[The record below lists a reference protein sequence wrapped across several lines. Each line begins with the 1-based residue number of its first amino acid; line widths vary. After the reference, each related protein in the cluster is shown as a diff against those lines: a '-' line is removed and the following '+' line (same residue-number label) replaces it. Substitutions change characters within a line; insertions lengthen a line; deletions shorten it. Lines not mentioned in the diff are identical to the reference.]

1 MYVLIRINYWRII
14 ENMNKT
20 VIQGDVSG
28 TITIPASKSQTI
40 RALLI
45 AAAAEGVSRLHN
57 PLVSQDTLSCLAFCE
72 SIGAEIVKRD
82 TYWDVTGASGTE
94 KTSKL
99 NRKYTKESPLVLDVG
114 NSGTTLYLGAGF
126 AASLGIPVILT
137 GDEQIRNRPV
147 ENLLNSLRDLG
158 AEVSFILPD
167 LPKTQHP
174 SVLKGAPGCPPVY
187 IKGPLSGG
195 FTSIA
200 CPTSQYLSCLLLA
213 APAALGQ
220 SSIEVTLLNEAPY
233 AEMTL
238 EWLNEQKIPYQH
250 EEMYQFTFPGNSGY
264 QSFEKLIPGD
274 YSSASF
280 FFCAAAVTGST
291 LTINGLVENDSQG
304 DKAVLGWLE
313 QMGCKIVWNG
323 DAITV
328 SGPIRGN
335 LKGIDI
341 DLNSAPDALPILAVT
356 GCFAS
361 GTTRLLNVPQARIK
375 ETDRIEVMA
384 KELSR
389 LGADITELEDGMVIR
404 GVEKLSGGIVEGH
417 GDHRVIMSLAVAGLC
432 TETPL
437 TITGAEAASVTFPTF
452 FNLLEE
458 ILQNESIIFDN

>member
-1 MYVLIRINYWRII
+1 MLIRINYWRII

-20 VIQGDVSG
+20 VIQGNIGG
-28 TITIPASKSQTI
+28 TITIPSSKSQTI

-57 PLVSQDTLSCLAFCE
+57 PLNSHDTLSCLTFCK
-72 SIGAEIVKRD
+72 SIGAEIVKTD
-82 TYWDVTGASGTE
+82 EYWDVTGIAGTE
-94 KTSKL
+94 KIRNL
-99 NRKYTKESPLVLDVG
+99 RLKYKKENPLILDVG

-137 GDEQIRNRPV
+137 GDAQIRNRPV
-147 ENLLNSLRDLG
+147 ENLLNSLRELG
-158 AEVSFILPD
+158 AEVSFILPES
-167 LPKTQHP
+167 PQQTAI
-174 SVLKGAPGCPPVY
+174 SKGAPGCPPVY
-187 IKGPLSGG
+187 IHGPLKGG
-195 FTSIA
+195 TTSIA

-213 APAALGQ
+213 APTALGQ

-250 EEMYQFTFPGNSGY
+250 EGMFQFTFPGNSSY
-264 QSFEKLIPGD
+264 RSFEKLIPGD

-280 FFCAAAVTGST
+280 FFCAAAVSGST

-313 QMGCKIVWNG
+313 QMGCAISWIG
-323 DAITV
+323 DSITV

-356 GCFAS
+356 GSFAS

-389 LGADITELEDGMVIR
+389 LGADITELEDGLVIQ

-437 TITGAEAASVTFPTF
+437 TITEAEAASVTFPTF
-452 FNLLEE
+452 FTLLEQ
-458 ILQNESIIFDN
+458 ILQN

>member
-1 MYVLIRINYWRII
+1 MFLHKCILIWIDNCRII
-14 ENMNKT
+14 KSMNKT
-20 VIQGDVSG
+20 VIQGTISG
-28 TITIPASKSQTI
+28 TIIIPSSKSQTI

-57 PLVSQDTLSCLAFCE
+57 PLISQDALSCLAFCE
-72 SIGAEIVKRD
+72 SIGAEIVKSD
-82 TYWDVTGASGTE
+82 TYWDITGISGTD
-94 KTSKL
+94 KARRL
-99 NRKYTKESPLVLDVG
+99 NLKYTKENPLILDVG

-126 AASLGIPVILT
+126 AVSLGIPVILT

-147 ENLLNSLRDLG
+147 DNLLNSLRDLG
-158 AEVSFILPD
+158 AEVSFT
-167 LPKTQHP
+167 LPKTAH
-174 SVLKGAPGCPPVY
+174 SKHLEKGAPGCPPVY
-187 IKGPLSGG
+187 IKGPLRGG

-213 APAALGQ
+213 APAAKGP

-238 EWLNEQKIPYQH
+238 EWLDEQEIPYQH
-250 EEMYQFTFPGNSGY
+250 KDMFQFTFPGNSGY
-264 QSFEKLIPGD
+264 KSFEKLIPGD

-313 QMGCKIVWNG
+313 QMGCNIVWSG
-323 DAITV
+323 DSVTV
-328 SGPIRGN
+328 SGPAPGA

-375 ETDRIEVMA
+375 ETDRIAVMTL
-384 KELSR
+384 ELTKI
-389 LGADITELEDGMVIR
+389 GADITELEDGMVIR
-404 GVEKLSGGIVEGH
+404 GIETLTGGIVEGH
-417 GDHRVIMSLAVAGLC
+417 EDHRVIMALAVAGLS
-432 TETPL
+432 TEKPI
-437 TITGAEAASVTFPTF
+437 TITGSEAASVTFPTF
-452 FNLLEE
+452 FNLLEQ
-458 ILQNESIIFDN
+458 IL